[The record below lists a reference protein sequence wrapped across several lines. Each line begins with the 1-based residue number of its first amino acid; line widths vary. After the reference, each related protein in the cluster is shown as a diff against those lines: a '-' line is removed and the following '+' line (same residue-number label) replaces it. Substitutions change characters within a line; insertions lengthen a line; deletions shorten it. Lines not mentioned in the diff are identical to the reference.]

1 MTDKSVQIVN
11 KSAFLEVSDGQVLIP
26 TATNI
31 PIELPPA
38 SPVLPKTTTME
49 HLPLNDTTYF

>member
-1 MTDKSVQIVN
+1 MTDKSVQIAN

-26 TATNI
+26 IATNI

-38 SPVLPKTTTME
+38 SPLLPKTTTME

>member
-49 HLPLNDTTYF
+49 HLTLDDTTYF